1 MSATLRILIIEDNEQ
16 DYRLLVRH
24 LARSHLDC
32 DCRQAATAAALS
44 DALAAGTPGWDVI
57 LSDYR
62 LPDIDIR
69 RTVALLLG
77 SHPDTPIIVVSG
89 TIGEEAVIDLLRAGV
104 ADYVSKSNFTRLVP
118 AIDRAVAAVA
128 TRRARE
134 HAERELQLR
143 DRALSAAAN
152 GVIITRAGDDMPAV
166 YLNPAFEA
174 ITGYRADEILGRN
187 LRMLQGDDRDQPEIA
202 KIRAALAH
210 GRSCHAVLRNYRKNG
225 GLFWNRMSIRPVK
238 DAGGQVSHF
247 VGIVE
252 DITTQRQAD
261 ERLRQA
267 AAVFDSSTEG
277 MMITDLS
284 ARIIEVNRAFSEITG
299 YRRDEVIGQPTSLL
313 RSGQHPPQF
322 YQAMWHSL
330 HETGQWRGEV
340 WNRRKNGE
348 LYPEWL
354 TLSTVRSADGTPL
367 FYAGVF
373 SDITSV
379 KQSAQKL
386 EHLALHD
393 PLTDLPNRMLFNARL
408 NHAIEH
414 ATRSGASLAVL
425 FVDLDRFKNINDV
438 YGHPFGDE
446 LLRQVAA
453 RLRECVRLD
462 DTVAR
467 LGGDEFVVLLEEVK
481 APHSAVL
488 VAEKIQLSLNQPFAI
503 DLREQ
508 FVTASIGISLFPRD
522 GQDAAEL
529 IRNAD
534 AAMYQVKE
542 AGRFG
547 FAFYTP
553 ELTQKAA
560 ERVRLENDLHKALD
574 LDQFVLHYQPQVEL
588 HSGKMAG
595 VEALVRW
602 AHPERGLLAP
612 SAFIPIAEECG
623 LMPRIGRWILEHACA
638 QARRWLDAG
647 VTFDRISVNLAASQ
661 LRRGDLVSLIR
672 DTLAATGLPADR
684 LELEITEGFV
694 MQQAADPIARLEAL
708 RQLGV
713 AIAIDDFGTGYSS
726 LSYLKRL
733 PVTRL
738 KIDRSFVRDIPD
750 DPDDAAIA
758 RAIIALA
765 QSLSLDV
772 IAEGVESAA
781 QAAFLLAEG
790 CRLGQG
796 FHFSRAV
803 SADALARWVPP
814 ATDGAPDSAGR

>member
-1 MSATLRILIIEDNEQ
+1 MNATLRVLVIEDNEQ

-24 LARSHLDC
+24 LARSHLGC
-32 DCRQAATAAALS
+32 ECARVGTAAALT
-44 DALAAGTPGWDVI
+44 DALAPGAPGWDVI
-57 LSDYR
+57 LSDYN
-62 LPDIDIR
+62 LPDIDIH
-69 RTVALLLG
+69 RTADLLLG
-77 SHPDTPIIVVSG
+77 KYPYTPIIVVSG

-104 ADYVSKSNFTRLVP
+104 ADYVSKTNFTRLVP

-152 GVIITRAGDDMPAV
+152 GVVISRAGDDMPVV
-166 YLNPAFEA
+166 YLNPAVEA

-187 LRMLQGDDRDQPEIA
+187 LRLLQGDDRDQPGIA

-238 DAGGQVSHF
+238 DAQGAVSHF
-247 VGIVE
+247 VGIIE

-284 ARIIEVNRAFSEITG
+284 ARLIEVNRAFTEITG
-299 YRRDEVIGQPTSLL
+299 YRRDEAIGQPTSLL
-313 RSGQHPPQF
+313 RSGKHPPQF

-330 HETGQWRGEV
+330 HESGQWRGEV

-348 LYPEWL
+348 IYPEWL
-354 TLSTVRSADGTPL
+354 TLSTVRASDGTPV

-379 KQSAQKL
+379 KQSAQQL
-386 EHLALHD
+386 EHLAHHD
-393 PLTDLPNRMLFNARL
+393 PLTDLPNRMLLNARL

-414 ATRSGASLAVL
+414 ATRSGTALAVL

-438 YGHPFGDE
+438 YGHPFGDQ
-446 LLRQVAA
+446 LLRQVAE
-453 RLRECVRLD
+453 RLRACVRLD

-467 LGGDEFVVLLEEVK
+467 LGGDEFVVLLEDVK
-481 APHSAVL
+481 EPYGAVL

-503 DLREQ
+503 EMREQ

-522 GQDAAEL
+522 GQEAADL

-553 ELTQKAA
+553 ELTQKAT

-574 LDQFVLHYQPQVEL
+574 LDQFVLHYQPQVTL
-588 HSGKMAG
+588 ADGAMAG

-602 AHPERGLLAP
+602 AHPERGLLYP
-612 SAFIPIAEECG
+612 SAFIGIAEECG
-623 LMPRIGRWILEHACA
+623 LMPRIGRWVLEQACR
-638 QARRWLDAG
+638 QARQWLDAG
-647 VTFDRISVNLAASQ
+647 LPFGHISVNLAASQ

-672 DTLAATGLPADR
+672 DTLASTGLPAVR

-694 MQQAADPIARLEAL
+694 MQQATDAIARLEAL
-708 RQLGV
+708 RELGV

-750 DPDDAAIA
+750 DPDDAAIT

-765 QSLSLDV
+765 HSLSLEV

-790 CRLGQG
+790 CRHGQG
-796 FHFSRAV
+796 YHFSRAI

-814 ATDGAPDSAGR
+814 STDPALASRGD